1 MRIQTV
7 VVLTDFSAAAEQAVE
22 RAVLLALRHQARLEL
37 VLAAQGRAG
46 LPGDAA
52 TRLEQRARQLSR
64 RHGLTVLALADDG
77 QGGLDTALQAAQ
89 RADLLVMDARTQGR
103 WRWPTRATG
112 MLAQVLRAS
121 ACPVLVVQAAPRSDY
136 AHALVHAISD
146 ADGELLRGVRALH
159 AAATVELF
167 HVARPLSGLRLACSE
182 AFTHALQRRR
192 RSASA
197 RPASQPNQPRVR
209 VSDAFEARRNRVG
222 LSTGRLDAV
231 RQLAVQQQST
241 RADLLV
247 LAQARRSV
255 LRDLLQAGKAWRLL
269 TGPSGVRCDVLLVP
283 QPGRV
288 AAAQRPGVE
297 APAQSAVARRWT
309 QAT

>member
-1 MRIQTV
+1 MRIQTILA
-7 VVLTDFSAAAEQAVE
+7 LTDFSAAAERAVE
-22 RAVLLALRHQARLEL
+22 RAALLAVTHQARLEL
-37 VLAAQGRAG
+37 MHVAERGAVRPRHL
-46 LPGDAA
+46 DD
-52 TRLEQRARQLSR
+52 RLHQRARQLTR
-64 RHGLTVLALADDG
+64 RHALAVQA
-77 QGGLDTALQAAQ
+77 QGGDGDAASAIRASQ
-89 RADLLVMDARTQGR
+89 RADLLVMDARTHGR

-269 TGPSGVRCDVLLVP
+269 TEPGGVRCDVLLVP

-288 AAAQRPGVE
+288 AAAQRPGGE